1 MSRLTVTRYSDLEAA
16 RRREAQRE
24 IKRLRKELQRCIR
37 LEKELARLE
46 AVEPRKYAE
55 LLSQLNSAQEAI
67 AESALSSKRREWLEL
82 ATNEAARLEAAIIAA
97 NECRLQLEFA
107 ALTLVR
113 GSDVETGKKLEQC
126 ARRARNAKREEFAAL
141 QREFET
147 ITTAR
152 LAEAPTTQRGA
163 GDEESVKLASALMRP
178 ISEPIP
184 LSRYQGANEIEG
196 KVRTLIGEIA
206 AMGTEVNTDGLL
218 DRAEKLLSLTDDPGF
233 QLKLDSLMIDAS
245 ELSAESRR
253 RKEMRKAIE
262 LAEEALEP
270 FDDPSS
276 TALKAR
282 LAGLESSSGSNV
294 IQAVVSDAMKHAE
307 QLSHRHDAER
317 ARSAILDGLRD
328 LGYEVHLQV
337 DGWGPGDRIAAHKPD
352 EPNYDVQL
360 AAASDGRVQ
369 SRVRA
374 YAHSGRSSGT
384 NRRDREVEENWC
396 SDLKALNGRL
406 LAIGIEARVDIEEA
420 PGTAEQVPIS
430 NESIERSRV
439 VLPPRLRAQS
449 GQAPLRQGRG

>member
-1 MSRLTVTRYSDLEAA
+1 MSRLTLTRYRDLEAE
-16 RRREAQRE
+16 RRRELQRE

-37 LEKELARLE
+37 LEDELAQLE

-55 LLSQLNSAQEAI
+55 LLSQLNSSQEAI
-67 AESALSSKRREWLEL
+67 AEVAPSSQRREWLERV
-82 ATNEAARLEAAIIAA
+82 TNEAARLEQAIVAA
-97 NECRLQLEFA
+97 NERRMQLEFA
-107 ALTLVR
+107 ALTLMR
-113 GSDVETGKKLEQC
+113 GADRETRKKLEQC
-126 ARRARNAKREEFAAL
+126 VRRARGAKREEFSAL
-141 QREFET
+141 QREFEA
-147 ITTAR
+147 ITTSRLTEAQTTPREAR
-152 LAEAPTTQRGA
+152 
-163 GDEESVKLASALMRP
+163 DEESVKLASALMRT
-178 ISEPIP
+178 ISQPIP
-184 LSRYQGANEIEG
+184 LSRYQGPNHIED
-196 KVRTLIGEIA
+196 KIRTLIGEIA
-206 AMGTEVNTDGLL
+206 GMGAEVNTDSLL
-218 DRAEKLLSLTDDPGF
+218 ERAEKLLSMTGDLGF

-262 LAEEALEP
+262 LGEEALEP

-282 LAGLESSSGSNV
+282 LAGLEPSEGSGV
-294 IQAVVSDAMKHAE
+294 ILAAVSDATKHVE
-307 QLSHRHDAER
+307 QLCQRHDAER

-360 AAASDGRVQ
+360 AAAADGRVQ

-374 YAHSGRSSGT
+374 YAHPGRWSGT

-406 LAIGIEARVDIEEA
+406 LGLGIEARVEIEEA
-420 PGTAEQVPIS
+420 PGTAEQVAIP
-430 NESIERSRV
+430 NESIER
-439 VLPPRLRAQS
+439 PPVILSPRFRAQS
-449 GQAPLRQGRG
+449 ENTRAVR